1 MKYQSQKVA
10 LAYFYCALLLFA
22 AQVTFGLVLGYIYVA
37 PNFLSELLPFSI
49 ARMVH
54 TNALIVWLL
63 LGFFGAAYYLIPEE
77 TETELQSTTLAY
89 VQLAIL
95 MVGAS
100 AAVLTYLFNAFEGN
114 VLLGKQGR
122 EFLEQ
127 PLWVKLGIIVAAL
140 IFLYN
145 VTLTVLK
152 GRKTAISNV
161 LLLGLWGIALFFL
174 FALYNPSNLTL
185 DKMYWWY
192 VVHIWVEGVWEL
204 VMASV
209 LAFMMLKLTGVDREV
224 VEKWLYVIVALALFT
239 GLLGT
244 GHHYYWIGT
253 PGYWQWI
260 GSIFS
265 SLEVA
270 PFFAMV
276 VFTFVMVWKGRR
288 DHPNKAAL
296 LWALGCSTLAFFGA
310 GVWGFLHTLANVNY
324 YSHGTQITAAHGHLA
339 FFGAYVALNLA
350 IMTYAI
356 PHLRQREPYNQVLNM
371 ISFWL
376 MTGGM
381 AFMTF
386 TLTFAGAIQTHLQ
399 RVMGEYFMDVQDQLA
414 IFYWMR
420 LGSGVVVVI
429 GALLFIYA
437 MAFPRR
443 ELIEPSADQ
452 AAPAE

>member
-10 LAYFYCALLLFA
+10 LAYFVCALILFA
-22 AQVTFGLVLGYIYVA
+22 AQVSFGLLLGYIYVE
-37 PNFLSELLPFSI
+37 PNFLSELLPFNI

-77 TETELQSTTLAY
+77 TEQEIHSVKLAY
-89 VQLAIL
+89 VQLALL

-100 AAVLTYLFNAFEGN
+100 GAVVGYLFGVHE
-114 VLLGKQGR
+114 GR

-145 VTLTVLK
+145 VTITVLS
-152 GRKTAISNV
+152 GRKTVITNV
-161 LLLGLWGIALFFL
+161 LLIGLWGIALFFL
-174 FALYNPSNLTL
+174 FALYNPANLTV
-185 DKMYWWY
+185 DKIYWWY

-224 VEKWLYVIVALALFT
+224 IEKWLYIIVALSLFT

-265 SLEVA
+265 ALEVI

-276 VFTFVMVWKGRR
+276 LFTFVMVWKGRR
-288 DHPNKAAL
+288 EHPNKAAL
-296 LWALGCSTLAFFGA
+296 LWALGTSTLAFFGA
-310 GVWGFLHTLANVNY
+310 GVWGFMHTLAPMNY
-324 YSHGTQITAAHGHLA
+324 YTHGTQVTAAHGHLA
-339 FFGAYVALNLA
+339 FFGAYVSLNLA

-356 PHLRQREPYNQVLNM
+356 PNMLGRAPYNQVLNM
-371 ISFWL
+371 VSFWL
-376 MTGGM
+376 MSSGM

-386 TLTFAGAIQTHLQ
+386 TLTFAGVVQTHLQ
-399 RVMGEYFMDVQDQLA
+399 RVNGQGYMDVQDQLGL
-414 IFYWMR
+414 FYWMR
-420 LGSGVVVVI
+420 FGSGVVVVV
-429 GALLFIYA
+429 GALLFIFA
-437 MAFPRR
+437 ILAPRR
-443 ELIEPSADQ
+443 ELIKAGAPV
-452 AAPAE
+452 AAE